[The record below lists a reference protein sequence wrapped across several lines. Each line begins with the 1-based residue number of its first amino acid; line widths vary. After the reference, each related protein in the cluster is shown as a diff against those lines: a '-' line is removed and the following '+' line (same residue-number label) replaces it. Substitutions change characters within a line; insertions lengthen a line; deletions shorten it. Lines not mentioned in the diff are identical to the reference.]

1 VPDADKQWTM
11 PNKNQSATRYSAVS
25 EINSE
30 NVKNL
35 KVAWSFSTGVLR
47 GHEGEPLV
55 VGNTMFVHTPF
66 PNLVYALD
74 LSKEGAPVKWKY
86 SPKQDNAVIPI
97 ACCDTVNRGLAYG
110 DGIIFMNQLDTNTVA
125 LDANTG
131 KELWKVKQGDYKMGQ
146 TITSAPMVIK
156 DKVISG
162 ISGGEFG
169 VRGFVTANDAKTG
182 KQVWRMYSTGPEAE
196 VGFPGSVE
204 TWQGDEW
211 KRGGGTT
218 WGWYSYDPDL
228 NLFYYGTGN
237 PGSWNPDQR
246 PGDNKYSMTIFAR
259 NPDTGKAAW
268 AYQKTP
274 HDRWDYDGINENVL
288 VDLNMNGQMRKA
300 LVNFDRNGFSYV
312 LDRTNGELLL
322 AQPFV
327 HVNWAKGI
335 DMKTGKPIEDP
346 EKQTSASKNTKDIC
360 PSAMGGKNQQPV
372 SYSPRTGFF
381 YVPTNNLCM
390 DYEGVQVK
398 YQAGQPYVGAI
409 VVSKPGPGGN
419 RGEFIAWDPV
429 AGKKVWGIKEELSAW
444 GGALST
450 AGDVVFYG
458 TMEGW
463 LKAVNAKTGDVLWK
477 FKTPSG
483 IIGNPMTYV
492 GPDGKQYVA
501 VLSGVGGWSGIG
513 VAADMSLE
521 DPTGGSWRDRRVQGS
536 GELQQSG
543 RRAHGILPA
552 MTIDPRRV
560 YKARPALRRTL
571 TLTRR
576 PGPVFWTRLV
586 LVLSFLCANTAFAQA
601 PVSPKPAP
609 PKTGSSKPGEGRT
622 GTVPR
627 VRRSGE
633 HAALERQAGGVR
645 EQDRGPDR
653 QRLRGDHALHLVG
666 TTARLHPEHDERD
679 ARGGAL
685 RRRYWSP

>member
-346 EKQTSASKNTKDIC
+346 EKQTSATKNTKDIC

-521 DPTGGSWRDRRVQGS
+521 DPTAGLGAIGAFKD
-536 GELQQSG
+536 
-543 RRAHGILPA
+543 
-552 MTIDPRRV
+552 
-560 YKARPALRRTL
+560 
-571 TLTRR
+571 
-576 PGPVFWTRLV
+576 
-586 LVLSFLCANTAFAQA
+586 LSNFSNQ
-601 PVSPKPAP
+601 
-609 PKTGSSKPGEGRT
+609 
-622 GTVPR
+622 
-627 VRRSGE
+627 
-633 HAALERQAGGVR
+633 GGVLTVFSL
-645 EQDRGPDR
+645 P
-653 QRLRGDHALHLVG
+653 
-666 TTARLHPEHDERD
+666 
-679 ARGGAL
+679 
-685 RRRYWSP
+685 

>member
-521 DPTGGSWRDRRVQGS
+521 DPTAGLGAIGAFKD
-536 GELQQSG
+536 L
-543 RRAHGILPA
+543 
-552 MTIDPRRV
+552 
-560 YKARPALRRTL
+560 
-571 TLTRR
+571 
-576 PGPVFWTRLV
+576 
-586 LVLSFLCANTAFAQA
+586 ANFSNQ
-601 PVSPKPAP
+601 
-609 PKTGSSKPGEGRT
+609 
-622 GTVPR
+622 
-627 VRRSGE
+627 
-633 HAALERQAGGVR
+633 GGVLTVFSL
-645 EQDRGPDR
+645 P
-653 QRLRGDHALHLVG
+653 
-666 TTARLHPEHDERD
+666 
-679 ARGGAL
+679 
-685 RRRYWSP
+685 

>member
-1 VPDADKQWTM
+1 MVSACNSAPAGGGPESASAAGATTTPPSPVVAADKEWTS
-11 PNKNQSATRYSAVS
+11 PNKNPASTRYSS
-25 EINSE
+25 LNEINSG

-35 KVAWSFSTGVLR
+35 KVAWTFSTGVLR
-47 GHEGEPLV
+47 GHEGGPLV
-55 VGNTMFVHTPF
+55 IGSTMYVHTPF
-66 PNLVYALD
+66 PNIVYALD
-74 LSKEGAPVKWKY
+74 LAKEGAPVKWKY
-86 SPKQDNAVIPI
+86 QPKQDANVIPI
-97 ACCDTVNRGLAYG
+97 ACCDTVNRGLAYA
-110 DGIIFMNQLDTNTVA
+110 DGKIFLNQLDTTTVA
-125 LDANTG
+125 LDAATG
-131 KELWKVKQGDYKMGQ
+131 KELWKVKQGDYKQGQ
-146 TITSAPMVIK
+146 TVTSAPMVVK

-169 VRGFVTANDAKTG
+169 VRGFVTANDVNTG

-204 TWQGDEW
+204 TWQGEEW

-274 HDRWDYDGINENVL
+274 HDAWDYDGINENVL
-288 VDLNMNGQMRKA
+288 VDLNMQGQMRKV

-312 LDRTNGELLL
+312 LDRTNGQLLL
-322 AQPFV
+322 AEPFV
-327 HVNWAKGI
+327 AVNWAKSI
-335 DMKTGKPIEDP
+335 DLKTGRPVENP
-346 EKQTSASKNTKDIC
+346 EKRTSSKMNTKDIC

-372 SYSPRTGFF
+372 SYSPRTGYF

-419 RGEFIAWDPV
+419 RGEFIAWDPTT
-429 AGKKVWGIKEELSAW
+429 GKKVWGIKEELSAW

-450 AGDVVFYG
+450 GGDVVFYG

-463 LKAVNAKTGDVLWK
+463 LKAVDAKSGNVLWK

-492 GPDGKQYVA
+492 GPDNKQYVA

-521 DPTGGSWRDRRVQGS
+521 DPTAGLGAIGAFKD
-536 GELQQSG
+536 L
-543 RRAHGILPA
+543 
-552 MTIDPRRV
+552 
-560 YKARPALRRTL
+560 
-571 TLTRR
+571 
-576 PGPVFWTRLV
+576 
-586 LVLSFLCANTAFAQA
+586 ANFSNQ
-601 PVSPKPAP
+601 
-609 PKTGSSKPGEGRT
+609 
-622 GTVPR
+622 
-627 VRRSGE
+627 
-633 HAALERQAGGVR
+633 GGVLTVFSL
-645 EQDRGPDR
+645 P
-653 QRLRGDHALHLVG
+653 
-666 TTARLHPEHDERD
+666 
-679 ARGGAL
+679 
-685 RRRYWSP
+685 

>member
-1 VPDADKQWTM
+1 MQTWTRLFSVMGLLAVVIGSGCTSATNSTTSSAPSSASNPDKEWTM
-11 PNKNQSATRYSAVS
+11 PNKDAASTRYSQLD
-25 EINSE
+25 EINAG

-35 KVAWSFSTGVLR
+35 KVSWTFSTGVLR
-47 GHEGEPLV
+47 GHEGGPLV
-55 VGNTMFVHTPF
+55 VGNTMYLSTPY
-66 PNLVYALD
+66 PNIVYALD
-74 LSKEGAPVKWKY
+74 LAQEGAPVKWKY
-86 SPKQDNAVIPI
+86 TPKQDPNVIPI
-97 ACCDTVNRGLAYG
+97 ACCDTVNRGVAYA
-110 DGIIFMNQLDTNTVA
+110 DGKIFLNQLDTNTVA
-125 LDANTG
+125 LDAATG
-131 KELWKVKQGDYKMGQ
+131 KELWKVKQGDYKVGQ
-146 TITSAPMVIK
+146 TVTSAPLIIK

-169 VRGFVTANDAKTG
+169 VRGFVTANDVNTG

-204 TWQGDEW
+204 TWKGEEW

-228 NLFYYGTGN
+228 NLLYYGTGN

-259 NPDTGKAAW
+259 DPDTGKAAW

-274 HDRWDYDGINENVL
+274 HDAWDYDGINENVL
-288 VDLNMNGQMRKA
+288 VDLNMNGQMRKV

-312 LDRTNGELLL
+312 LDRKTGELLL

-346 EKQTSASKNTKDIC
+346 EKQTSATKNTKDIC

-372 SYSPRTGFF
+372 SYSPRTGLF

-419 RGEFIAWDPV
+419 RGEFIAWDPT

-444 GGALST
+444 GGALAT
-450 AGDVVFYG
+450 GGDVVFYG

-492 GPDGKQYVA
+492 GPDGKQYIA

-521 DPTGGSWRDRRVQGS
+521 DPTAGLGAIGAFKD
-536 GELQQSG
+536 L
-543 RRAHGILPA
+543 
-552 MTIDPRRV
+552 
-560 YKARPALRRTL
+560 
-571 TLTRR
+571 
-576 PGPVFWTRLV
+576 
-586 LVLSFLCANTAFAQA
+586 ANFSNQ
-601 PVSPKPAP
+601 
-609 PKTGSSKPGEGRT
+609 
-622 GTVPR
+622 
-627 VRRSGE
+627 
-633 HAALERQAGGVR
+633 GGVLTVFSL
-645 EQDRGPDR
+645 P
-653 QRLRGDHALHLVG
+653 
-666 TTARLHPEHDERD
+666 
-679 ARGGAL
+679 
-685 RRRYWSP
+685 

>member
-1 VPDADKQWTM
+1 MVVASLGLGAACSGGGSTTPASSGASPASSAVSDADKQWTM
-11 PNKNQSATRYSAVS
+11 PNKNQSATRYSSVS
-25 EINSE
+25 EINAE

-55 VGNTMFVHTPF
+55 VGNTMYVHTPF
-66 PNLVYALD
+66 PNFVYALD
-74 LSKEGAPVKWKY
+74 LTKEGAPVKWKY
-86 SPKQDNAVIPI
+86 SPKQDPAVIPI
-97 ACCDTVNRGLAYG
+97 ACCDTVNRGVAYA
-110 DGIIFMNQLDTNTVA
+110 DGKIFLNQLDANTVA
-125 LDANTG
+125 LDAETG
-131 KELWKVKQGDYKMGQ
+131 KELWKVKQGDHKMGQ

-169 VRGFVTANDAKTG
+169 VRGFVTANDAATG

-288 VDLNMNGQMRKA
+288 VDLNMNGQMRKV

-346 EKQTSASKNTKDIC
+346 EKQTSATKNTKDIC

-372 SYSPRTGFF
+372 SFSPRTGFF

-521 DPTGGSWRDRRVQGS
+521 DPTAGLGAIGAFKD
-536 GELQQSG
+536 L
-543 RRAHGILPA
+543 
-552 MTIDPRRV
+552 
-560 YKARPALRRTL
+560 
-571 TLTRR
+571 
-576 PGPVFWTRLV
+576 
-586 LVLSFLCANTAFAQA
+586 ANFSNQ
-601 PVSPKPAP
+601 
-609 PKTGSSKPGEGRT
+609 
-622 GTVPR
+622 
-627 VRRSGE
+627 
-633 HAALERQAGGVR
+633 GGVLTVFSL
-645 EQDRGPDR
+645 P
-653 QRLRGDHALHLVG
+653 
-666 TTARLHPEHDERD
+666 
-679 ARGGAL
+679 
-685 RRRYWSP
+685 